1 MKICENFQGNINKQ
15 GLLEQFDRVMCYKR
29 RRIGRRIRPKDC
41 MIFVFSRSIIIAE
54 EGELV
59 RDAPQL
65 EYWCGFPVSIF

>member
-1 MKICENFQGNINKQ
+1 
-15 GLLEQFDRVMCYKR
+15 MCYKR

-65 EYWCGFPVSIF
+65 EYWCGFPVSIFKKKLRNVLMQNTTLPGSSLVCAK